1 MRTTLSLLLPSRFLT
16 TVGHIMA
23 TIMVHHC
30 KDGNIL
36 RAMPLRDTS
45 SYNDHNTSL
54 TAALAITWMCFII
67 EMTGLVMGSSMFK
80 EVSNLLCKNSLSYPT
95 FPSFLTFISKT
106 SLSMYPPQFALSL
119 FITEAWHYGVY
130 WYIAI
135 FCK

>member
-80 EVSNLLCKNSLSYPT
+80 EVSNLLYVTLHVSAT
-95 FPSFLTFISKT
+95 I
-106 SLSMYPPQFALSL
+106 ALSL

-135 FCK
+135 FCNVIPALNETRHILTHILFQ